1 MTTPYSSYGN
11 ATAQSTFPSQ
21 TPPNPSQTST
31 HFTSVLSSKNLDQQY
46 LPSPVRGRPRGSL
59 TGAKRGRK
67 PRGAG
72 ISGST
77 SPRPFVANSF
87 STSPTIASSGP
98 STTTAASAQYPRV
111 HWALPT
117 ASGVGSEETARSLSA
132 AASAAGLATSSTLS
146 IPSSSINVPSISTS
160 GTQQTVSTLDLAGL
174 LSLSST
180 QVYRP
185 PMLSTSR
192 PGHVIDEDVEGEDE
206 LLPAMADDDY
216 SAQLSWQSQSKDN
229 LKVLMDN
236 FSPAQYDRFE
246 SYRRHALPKQAVRKV
261 IQKTLGQQV
270 SQPVAQIIAGFSK
283 VFVGEIVEKAR
294 AVQTRRGETGPLSP
308 DHLRE
313 AYRAYQEQTGHVG
326 AARPLRAKKLFVR

>member
-1 MTTPYSSYGN
+1 MTTPYSSYV
-11 ATAQSTFPSQ
+11 TAQPTFPSQ
-21 TPPNPSQTST
+21 TPPNQGQTPT
-31 HFTSVLSSKNLDQQY
+31 HFTSVLSSKSLDQQY
-46 LPSPVRGRPRGSL
+46 LPSPARGRPRGSL

-87 STSPTIASSGP
+87 STSPTIVSSGP

-117 ASGVGSEETARSLSA
+117 ASGVGSEQTGGSLSA
-132 AASAAGLATSSTLS
+132 TASGVGLATSSTLS
-146 IPSSSINVPSISTS
+146 IPSSSSSTNVPSTSTS
-160 GTQQTVSTLDLAGL
+160 GTQQTVPTLDFAGL
-174 LSLSST
+174 LTLNSN
-180 QVYRP
+180 QAYR

-229 LKVLMDN
+229 LK
-236 FSPAQYDRFE
+236 Y
-246 SYRRHALPKQAVRKV
+246 V
-261 IQKTLGQQV
+261 IYQ
-270 SQPVAQIIAGFSK
+270 SK
-283 VFVGEIVEKAR
+283 FIG
-294 AVQTRRGETGPLSP
+294 GS
-308 DHLRE
+308 
-313 AYRAYQEQTGHVG
+313 
-326 AARPLRAKKLFVR
+326 